1 MTNLRNNI
9 MERQEA
15 AVAFAES
22 LRPMFERWVGSG
34 CSQRKM
40 VELLNES
47 GIKTIKGGAWRLSQV
62 QRVMDRLS
70 ISPAERNKRLR
81 TMPTR
86 NLSEMTND
94 QIRALLARLG

>member
-1 MTNLRNNI
+1 MTNLLNNI
-9 MERQEA
+9 RERQEA
-15 AVAFAES
+15 ADAFAES
-22 LRPMFERWVGSG
+22 LRPMFEKWVDSG

-47 GIKTIKGGAWRLSQV
+47 GIQTIKGGTWRLSQV

-70 ISPAERNKRLR
+70 ISPAERKKRLR
-81 TMPTR
+81 TIPTR

-94 QIRALLARLG
+94 QIWALLARLG

>member
-62 QRVMDRLS
+62 QRVMDRL
-70 ISPAERNKRLR
+70 
-81 TMPTR
+81 T
-86 NLSEMTND
+86 
-94 QIRALLARLG
+94 